1 MNDLQKATEPKDK
14 RSLQERHF
22 DKLYDVFFRFYQAEI
37 SKADAPYKKVRLQL
51 TTVFFD
57 DLALLKLVQPVFQEY
72 GTNVEEKRAVA
83 RAAYFDAL
91 TIHNRTAGMKF
102 ETASEKDIQKG
113 NF

>member
-1 MNDLQKATEPKDK
+1 MNELQKAVEPKDK
-14 RSLQERHF
+14 RTLQEKHF
-22 DKLYDVFFRFYQAEI
+22 DKLYSVFFSFYQAEI
-37 SKADAPYKKVRLQL
+37 SKADSPYKKVRLQL

-83 RAAYFDAL
+83 RAAYYDAI
-91 TIHNRTAGMKF
+91 TIHNATAGMKF
-102 ETASEKDIQKG
+102 ETVSEKDIHKG